1 MKAILFDLFGVVVIP
16 ERGLGTSKDLK
27 IDGRMSEKIQELKAA
42 GVQCYAATN
51 LEKSVVDYLAE
62 EKGLK
67 KLFDGIF
74 SSSSVGYS
82 KSDPKFFETVLAL
95 IGNPLPEEVLFWD
108 DSIENVEIA
117 RSLGIKAELYTSFD
131 DFQKKMKELA
141 SS

>member
-1 MKAILFDLFGVVVIP
+1 
-16 ERGLGTSKDLK
+16 
-27 IDGRMSEKIQELKAA
+27 KAA